1 MSQKK
6 IKTIILQI
14 FSTPQIFF
22 RPGVDDEWW
31 GLQSGKLQPPQ
42 QLRLDEDAG
51 LLHLR
56 VLQPGAEVLL
66 LLRPQ
71 EDLVLDVLLHVGQQ
85 QQCDQ
90 HRAPLRDGQCLGTF

>member
-1 MSQKK
+1 MNNFNKNITLK
-6 IKTIILQI
+6 I
-14 FSTPQIFF
+14 FSAHKIFF
-22 RPGVDDEWW
+22 RPGFDDEWW
-31 GLQSGKLQPPQ
+31 WVQSGQLQPPQ
-42 QLRLDEDAG
+42 QLRLDEDAR

-90 HRAPLRDGQCLGTF
+90 HRAPLRDGQCFGTL